1 MQAPTCDM
9 VLFMATVSARERS
22 DGSTCFVVSYRFGG
36 RGSKQGAVT
45 FDDRKAADALAA
57 AIDAHGATKA
67 LDMHNIS
74 PAARK
79 ATSALTVAGWVR
91 QHIDQLTGVEQYT
104 LDKYEEYLRNDI
116 GPHLGDIPLTA
127 LADTHIA
134 DWVKWMETHGGR
146 DGKGHAPKT
155 LRNKHGFLSAALNAA
170 VGKHIPSNP
179 AAGRRLPRGDAD
191 DDHDMR
197 MLTRDEF
204 RRLHDATE
212 ERSQPLVEFL
222 VASGMR
228 WGEVSAL
235 QPAHVDAVAG
245 LVLVRQAWKYS
256 SKGYTLGP
264 PKTKRSRRTVDIPAR
279 ILEKLDL
286 TGEWV
291 FTTATGGPV
300 RYQQF
305 WRDVWNP
312 AVAKA
317 ELDPR
322 PTPHDLRHTYASWQL
337 TGGTPIVVVSR
348 QMGHESIK
356 VTADIY
362 ADVDRASA
370 KTAATLMDALLS

>member
-1 MQAPTCDM
+1 
-9 VLFMATVSARERS
+9 MATVSERDRA
-22 DGSTCFVVSYRFGG
+22 DGTTCFVVSYRFGG

-45 FDDRKAADALAA
+45 FDDRKAADAFSAA
-57 AIDAHGATKA
+57 VTAHGAAKA
-67 LDMHNIS
+67 LEMHKIAPN
-74 PAARK
+74 PRK
-79 ATSALTVAGWVR
+79 AVSALTVSGWVR
-91 QHIDQLTGVEQYT
+91 KHIDQLTGVEQYT

-116 GPHLGDIPLTA
+116 TPHFGDIPLTA
-127 LADTHIA
+127 LAETDIA
-134 DWVKWMETHGGR
+134 DWVKHMETHGGR

-204 RRLHDATE
+204 GALKDATGQ
-212 ERSQPLVEFL
+212 RWQPLVEFL
-222 VASGMR
+222 VVSGMR
-228 WGEVSAL
+228 WGEAAAL
-235 QPAHVDAVAG
+235 QPAHVDVDAG
-245 LVLVRQAWKYS
+245 TALVRQAWKYS
-256 SKGYTLGP
+256 TKGYALGP
-264 PKTKRSRRTVDIPAR
+264 PKTKRSRRTVDVSPR
-279 ILEKLDL
+279 LLTELDL
-286 TGEWV
+286 SGEWV
-291 FTTATGGPV
+291 FTTPTGGPV

-312 AVAKA
+312 AVVKSG
-317 ELDPR
+317 LNPR

-337 TGGTPIVVVSR
+337 TGGTPLVVVSR

-370 KTAATLMDALLS
+370 KSAANLMERMLTR

>member
-1 MQAPTCDM
+1 
-9 VLFMATVSARERS
+9 MATISER
-22 DGSTCFVVSYRFGG
+22 DRANGSRAYLVSYRFGG

-45 FDDRKAADALAA
+45 FDSRKVAEAFVAAV
-57 AIDAHGATKA
+57 DAHGAAKA
-67 LDMHNIS
+67 LEMHKINPS
-74 PAARK
+74 PRK
-79 ATSALTVAGWVR
+79 TPSALTVADWVR
-91 QHIDQLTGVEQYT
+91 KHIDQLTGVEQYT

-116 GPHLGDIPLTA
+116 TPHFGEIPLAA
-127 LADTHIA
+127 LNDGHIA
-134 DWVKWMETHGGR
+134 DWIKWMETHGGR

-191 DDHDMR
+191 DNHDMR

-204 RRLHDATE
+204 RRLHEATDV
-212 ERSQPLVEFL
+212 RWQPLVEFL

-228 WGEVSAL
+228 WGEAAAL
-235 QPAHVDAVAG
+235 QPAHVDPVAG
-245 LVLVRQAWKYS
+245 TVLVRQAWKYS
-256 SKGYTLGP
+256 TKGYTLGP
-264 PKTKRSRRTVDIPAR
+264 PKTKRSRRTVDVPATLLSR
-279 ILEKLDL
+279 LDL
-286 TGEWV
+286 SGEWV
-291 FTTATGGPV
+291 FVNSDGGPV
-300 RYQQF
+300 RYPRF

-312 AVAKA
+312 AAAKA

-337 TGGTPIVVVSR
+337 TGGTPLVVVSR

-362 ADVDRASA
+362 ADVDRVSA
-370 KTAATLMDALLS
+370 KSAADLMSRILST